1 MCRAHGLDH
10 MLGHRA
16 NMAANNRGQA
26 ARQPLPPE
34 AHTLRPPDG
43 CDPLAHPDPEG
54 AQSYQHWEN
63 LYYIQYWRFPQQVG
77 AAELRVRL
85 VQREPERCEAAPP
98 ALLLAEWV

>member
-1 MCRAHGLDH
+1 

-26 ARQPLPPE
+26 ARQPLRPE

-77 AAELRVRL
+77 AAELRAQQWAGQNLGEGEADPPSL
-85 VQREPERCEAAPP
+85 V
-98 ALLLAEWV
+98 WG